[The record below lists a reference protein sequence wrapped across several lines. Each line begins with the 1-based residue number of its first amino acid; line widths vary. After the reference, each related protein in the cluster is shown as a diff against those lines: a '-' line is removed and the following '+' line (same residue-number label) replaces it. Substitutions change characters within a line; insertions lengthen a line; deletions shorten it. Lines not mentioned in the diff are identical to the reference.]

1 MEEAVKTIYIGV
13 AAVIFAL
20 ALSMLLILY
29 KEYINVTKNEPTF
42 RKEAVIH
49 NER

>member
-13 AAVIFAL
+13 AAGIFAL
-20 ALSMLLILY
+20 ALSMVFFLY
-29 KEYINVTKNEPTF
+29 KGYINLTYSEPAF
-42 RKEAVIH
+42 RKEAVIQ